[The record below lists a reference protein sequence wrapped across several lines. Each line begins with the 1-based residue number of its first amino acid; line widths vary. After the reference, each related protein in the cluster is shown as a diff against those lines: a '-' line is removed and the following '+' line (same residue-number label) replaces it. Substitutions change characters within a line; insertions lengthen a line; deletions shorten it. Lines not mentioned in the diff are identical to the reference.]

1 MLLLL
6 FLCGAGAILLQ
17 MIVPKL
23 PLVEIHPFLVALPV
37 LYAAMRLKG
46 GGPLALALGLGLVI
60 DLLSPQKLGTG
71 GFVLCLVVGIAWS
84 QRENLPFD
92 HWGSVAFLALV
103 ATFGA
108 LIADYAL
115 FCWESG
121 TRDWRFILW
130 VRLAWVAVLNAVL
143 AVPFFVLCDLFLS
156 LRRRGDEEDYAL

>member
-1 MLLLL
+1 M
-6 FLCGAGAILLQ
+6 
-17 MIVPKL
+17 
-23 PLVEIHPFLVALPV
+23 
-37 LYAAMRLKG
+37 
-46 GGPLALALGLGLVI
+46 
-60 DLLSPQKLGTG
+60 
-71 GFVLCLVVGIAWS
+71 
-84 QRENLPFD
+84 
-92 HWGSVAFLALV
+92 